1 MKKFIAIALL
11 GTLSHLAPV
20 QAQEA
25 TSIQAWTSKY
35 GTTQSVVKQYK
46 PARHKP
52 SQHKPE
58 FGRYTRPT
66 SLHQAGSRLESL
78 EKKRGLIK
86 RDLRRAQRYHASR
99 SEIRAL
105 SQRLQR
111 VSKKIRIAKQDYQHF
126 LKLKLGTRQF
136 RLLLQH
142 TGWLSDNQRPQRAQ
156 QVGNSR
162 SDKWRD

>member
-1 MKKFIAIALL
+1 MKKVIAIALL

-25 TSIQAWTSKY
+25 TSFQAWTSKH
-35 GTTQSVVKQYK
+35 GTTQSIVKQDK

-58 FGRYTRPT
+58 IERYTRPV
-66 SLHQAGSRLESL
+66 SLHQAGDRLERL
-78 EKKRGLIK
+78 EKKRALIK

-105 SQRLQR
+105 SQRLHR
-111 VSKKIRIAKQDYQHF
+111 VSQKLNVAKRDYQHY
-126 LKLKLGTRQF
+126 LKLKIGTRQY
-136 RLLLQH
+136 RLLLKH
-142 TGWLSDNQRPQRAQ
+142 TAWLSNSRRPQRAQ
-156 QVGNSR
+156 QVGLNRPYS
-162 SDKWRD
+162 WRD